1 MSLLQKNG
9 LVLFFF
15 IAVVHFFYYPTWQ
28 SGFVTDFTGL
38 AERIESRQFWDFL
51 SSFDFPALQPVLNFF
66 LFLFFKSFGT
76 AGLPWYLV
84 YTSLHILNAFLLRRF
99 LLQMSVH
106 YGVDNAKFPAFAAAS
121 LFLLSPYATEVVV
134 WKVCLSF
141 LMVSALILF
150 ILLNILNWLSTQQ
163 SKYFNRIHLLF
174 IIALFTFELPL
185 TVPFFTLA
193 MLLFQYFH
201 SGERQVLRTGFL
213 KLLLPQLSVVGLY
226 FMLNKIVLGSWIG
239 HYGAAVHLRFHLL
252 EILSNYAKYFIKFL
266 LFTRYWEH
274 SDKAWLFEHHT
285 LLMIISLLVIIGF
298 AGWIL
303 FFKKISPRLRF
314 VGLFLLFFVIA
325 LFPVIN
331 LYFNYLLLVEND
343 RHGYFAALFFWAF
356 FAMGLSF
363 LPGFIQRLLFTT
375 WLIPS
380 LFLLFFTN
388 DNWAKATHLY
398 HSLLNDFRWS
408 DKKELYFLN
417 VPDNYN
423 GILMLRDYSGDD
435 QSFADALKYV
445 QKKPF
450 VGKIYEV
457 IHYNMVTPEDGVS
470 AQVDSS
476 GKITVT
482 FNQWGNWW
490 WRRGIGASDHET
502 EQYRWTNKGHFY
514 ELQFKRKPKAA
525 VFIHQQGGSWKEL
538 ILE

>member
-9 LVLFFF
+9 LILFLF

-66 LFLFFKSFGT
+66 LFLFYKGFGT

-84 YTSLHILNAFLLRRF
+84 YTSLHILNAFLLHR
-99 LLQMSVH
+99 LILQLSAH
-106 YGVDNAKFPAFAAAS
+106 YGMNHAAFPAFAAAS

-134 WKVCLSF
+134 WKVSFSF

-150 ILLNILNWLSTQQ
+150 ILINVLNWLKTRQ
-163 SKYFNRIHLLF
+163 SKYSNRVLILF

-185 TVPFFTLA
+185 TVPFFVTV
-193 MLLFQYFH
+193 MLFFQYFH
-201 SGERQVLRTGFL
+201 SGERQVLRTGFF
-213 KLLLPQLSVVGLY
+213 KFLLPQLSIIGFY
-226 FMLNKIVLGSWIG
+226 FILNKIVLGTWIG
-239 HYGAAVHLRFHLL
+239 HYGAAVHLRFDLL
-252 EILSNYAKYFIKFL
+252 EILSNYAKYSIKFL
-266 LFTRYWEH
+266 LFARYWEH
-274 SDKAWLFEHHT
+274 SDKAWLFEQP
-285 LLMIISLLVIIGF
+285 SLLVIISLIVMIGLLSWF
-298 AGWIL
+298 L
-303 FFKKISPRLRF
+303 FFKKIAVRFRLA
-314 VGLFLLFFVIA
+314 GLFLLFFVIA
-325 LFPVIN
+325 LLPVIN

-356 FAMGLSF
+356 FATGLSF
-363 LPGFIQRLLFTT
+363 LPGSIQRLLFAG

-398 HSLLNDFRWS
+398 RNLLSDFRW
-408 DKKELYFLN
+408 DGKKELYILN

-423 GILMLRDYSGDD
+423 GILMLRDYSGED
-435 QSFADALKYV
+435 QSVADALKHV

-450 VGKIYEV
+450 EGKIYEV
-457 IHYNMVTPEDGVS
+457 IHYNMVTPGDGVS
-470 AQVDSS
+470 AQVDST
-476 GKITVT
+476 GNIIVT

-490 WRRGIGASDHET
+490 WRRGIGASDYET
-502 EQYRWTNKGHFY
+502 EQYRWANKGHFY
-514 ELQFKRKPKAA
+514 VLQFKRKPEEAL
-525 VFIHQQGGSWKEL
+525 FIYQQGGSWKEL
-538 ILE
+538 VFE